1 MIQYDSSFA
10 KWACWTSHTSDFFH
24 RSWFK
29 DKGPTSLWA
38 KVSPTC
44 HCQES
49 RPTVVCLD
57 KTLEEAE
64 IEDGECLGALVLQ
77 PQAAATVSA
86 FAVRCQGNSTT
97 VTWGDSSEVRDE
109 LRGVQQIQVT
119 NGAFAAILE
128 DGSVVSWGNASFGGD
143 SSAVRDQI
151 RGLQQIQAARNAD
164 LGGDDSAVRYHLRMV
179 QQVPATNGAFAAI
192 LEDGSVVSWG
202 NSDFGGDSSASRD
215 ELKGVQ
221 QIGPQFML
229 LLPFRKMDPSW
240 PGVVQTLAGT
250 VLQFLVSSRVC
261 SRYTGHPF
269 VWEINSQVSM
279 QPEVAGCAALL
290 SKWVA
295 CSLGK

>member
-1 MIQYDSSFA
+1 M
-10 KWACWTSHTSDFFH
+10 
-24 RSWFK
+24 
-29 DKGPTSLWA
+29 
-38 KVSPTC
+38 
-44 HCQES
+44 
-49 RPTVVCLD
+49 
-57 KTLEEAE
+57 
-64 IEDGECLGALVLQ
+64 
-77 PQAAATVSA
+77 
-86 FAVRCQGNSTT
+86 RCQGNSTT

-109 LRGVQQIQVT
+109 LRGVQQIQAT

-229 LLPFRKMDPSW
+229 LLPFRKMDPS
-240 PGVVQTLAGT
+240 
-250 VLQFLVSSRVC
+250 
-261 SRYTGHPF
+261 
-269 VWEINSQVSM
+269 
-279 QPEVAGCAALL
+279 
-290 SKWVA
+290 
-295 CSLGK
+295 